1 MRAFQILILALLVRT
16 ARADTCEIGPYPG
29 YPLSTLQA
37 DLPCQNG
44 YYELTSISVTGI
56 PAGVMTYAYG
66 DGDGYFTLWLE
77 SSSGPVT
84 IENAIDIDI
93 EGILPPPLSCGNLFA
108 VACGTGGGWFVEFGT
123 VRSTL
128 SSSPGPFDFQA
139 QIDPPFTVAGS
150 TALAVINFNVPEPN
164 SGFLLFTATVITFI
178 GLSRWRRSKQSAK
191 SRGSAV

>member
-16 ARADTCEIGPYPG
+16 ARADLATCEIGPYTG

-84 IENAIDIDI
+84 IEDAIAIDI
-93 EGILPPPLSCGNLFA
+93 EGILPPPLSCGTPNQ
-108 VACGTGGGWFVEFGT
+108 ACGTGGFWFV
-123 VRSTL
+123 

-139 QIDPPFTVAGS
+139 SIDPPFTVAGS
-150 TALAVINFNVPEPN
+150 TALAFINFNVPEPN
-164 SGFLLFTATVITFI
+164 SGFLLFTATVITLI

-191 SRGSAV
+191 SPR